1 MKLKSNLELDDSFA
15 EAIERRYN
23 AVRTYLENNHSD
35 FVRSQL
41 IGSLQRK
48 TRKIPGQT
56 KEFDVDILVV
66 IGTAYNWVT
75 TGGITPEAAMGA
87 LHETMTDSDRYV
99 EMNPVQDAP
108 TVTLTGSEGDIEI
121 KVELVPALADNI
133 GHDQLGNYLG
143 SIGRGYWVVKGG
155 RWQMADYDYEAEYIS
170 ARNALSE
177 EFLIPSIKML
187 KSIRDHHFSEMS
199 SFPLE
204 IVAASIIPLSVIL
217 KRTQNTP
224 IRYRDLLAEFFD
236 QAPAHLATS
245 LRVPQSKSGSILL
258 GDTSA
263 QSLTNTFGTIAR
275 FIRAIDDLP
284 QQEKQVEL
292 WRQLFGDYF
301 PTRV

>member
-1 MKLKSNLELDDSFA
+1 M
-15 EAIERRYN
+15 
-23 AVRTYLENNHSD
+23 
-35 FVRSQL
+35 
-41 IGSLQRK
+41 
-48 TRKIPGQT
+48 
-56 KEFDVDILVV
+56 

-108 TVTLTGSEGDIEI
+108 TVTLTGSEGEIEI
-121 KVELVPALADNI
+121 KVELVPALVDNI
-133 GHDQLGNYLG
+133 GRDQLGNDLG

-187 KSIRDHHFSEMS
+187 KSIRHHHFSEMS

-204 IVAASIIPLSVIL
+204 IIAASIIPLSVIL

-245 LRVPQSKSGSILL
+245 LRVPQSKSGPILL
-258 GDTSA
+258 GETSA

-275 FIRAIDDLP
+275 FIRAIDDVP
-284 QQEKQVEL
+284 QQEKQVGL